1 MNELGNAYDVF
12 AIKCIKGNMIIGHL
26 PREISRATK
35 YSFDRGAIVTATITP
50 EHYRK
55 SPLFQ
60 AGLEIR
66 CVITVTVTASVRRHL
81 LLQIYEQFVKT
92 LYAEPKDEVIV
103 GSYFTEKN
111 QSIV

>member
-1 MNELGNAYDVF
+1 
-12 AIKCIKGNMIIGHL
+12 MIIGHL

-55 SPLFQ
+55 CPLFQ